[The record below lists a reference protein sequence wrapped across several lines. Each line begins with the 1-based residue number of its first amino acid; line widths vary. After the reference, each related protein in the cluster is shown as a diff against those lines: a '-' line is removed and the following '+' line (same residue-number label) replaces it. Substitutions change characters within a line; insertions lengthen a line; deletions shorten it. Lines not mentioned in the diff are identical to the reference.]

1 MDATT
6 PLPLIHLSSD
16 FIRAKEYL
24 ETIVT
29 SSPDAICTTD
39 LSGRLVYFSPGAET
53 MMGYTVDEVIG
64 HHAYDLYSSGKKE
77 AQAIMGLLKNHGQ
90 IKNYEIVLKKRNG
103 QILNASLAASLLKD
117 RREQMIGT
125 LGIFKDITERVKLE
139 RRLNELCRTDNL
151 TGLSNRRHF
160 TETIKQELLRSRRQ
174 NYPLSLVL
182 MDLDG
187 FKLVNDSLG
196 HKAGDR
202 LLKSFSAILRS
213 SLRQGVDLTFRYGG
227 DEFIA
232 LLPGLTA
239 DRAQNVIERIL
250 LILRNRPE
258 KRRIRFSY
266 GISSSPPL
274 ISATRLIQLADQK
287 MYAMKKS
294 RPK

>member
-1 MDATT
+1 METT
-6 PLPLIHLSSD
+6 VHYPLIRLSSD

-39 LSGRLVYFSPGAET
+39 ISGRLIYFSPGAEAMTGFT
-53 MMGYTVDEVIG
+53 MNEIVGRP
-64 HHAYDLYSSGKKE
+64 AYEIYVNGKEEGRK
-77 AQAIMGLLKNHGQ
+77 IMSLLKSHDQ
-90 IKNYEIVLKKRNG
+90 IKNHEITLKKRNG
-103 QILNASLAASLLKD
+103 QTLYASLAASFLKD
-117 RREQMIGT
+117 RRGRIIGT
-125 LGIFKDITERVKLE
+125 LGIFKDITERVTLE

-160 TETIKQELLRSRRQ
+160 TETLKQELLRSRRQ
-174 NYPLSLVL
+174 AYPLSLVL

-187 FKLVNDSLG
+187 FKAVNDSMG

-232 LLPGLTA
+232 LLPGLPPE
-239 DRAQNVIERIL
+239 RAQSVIERIL
-250 LILRNRPE
+250 LTLQNRPE
-258 KRRIRFSY
+258 KNRIRFSY

-274 ISATRLIQLADQK
+274 MSAARLIHSADTA

-294 RPK
+294 RVQ